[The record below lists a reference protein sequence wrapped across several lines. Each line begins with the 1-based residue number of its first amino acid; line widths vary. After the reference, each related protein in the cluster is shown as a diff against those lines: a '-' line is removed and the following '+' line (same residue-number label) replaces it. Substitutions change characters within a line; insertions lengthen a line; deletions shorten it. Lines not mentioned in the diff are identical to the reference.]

1 MLPDSEKLKTIH
13 AGNPRGVLGNH
24 RSDTKKILSSS
35 NFVSFRGSSSSPG
48 AGGTVVQQPA
58 QGGIIQF
65 NA

>member
-1 MLPDSEKLKTIH
+1 MLPVSEKLKTIH
-13 AGNPRGVLGNH
+13 EIT